1 MKQTIKSY
9 QVTLKGYQTTLY
21 KYIFNV
27 YNSSNYKTPLKISI
41 AAPMLELA
49 TTAIKIKYPKH
60 CIDFVEVK

>member
-1 MKQTIKSY
+1 MKRIIKSY
-9 QVTLKGYQTTLY
+9 QITLY

-49 TTAIKIKYPKH
+49 RMSVKKKYPKY

>member
-1 MKQTIKSY
+1 MKQTINSY
-9 QVTLKGYQTTLY
+9 QVTLKGYQATLY

-49 TTAIKIKYPKH
+49 TMAIKKKYPKH
-60 CIDFVEVK
+60 CIDFVEVV

>member
-1 MKQTIKSY
+1 MKSY
-9 QVTLKGYQTTLY
+9 QITLY

-49 TTAIKIKYPKH
+49 RMSANKKYPKY
-60 CIDFVEVK
+60 CIDFVGVE